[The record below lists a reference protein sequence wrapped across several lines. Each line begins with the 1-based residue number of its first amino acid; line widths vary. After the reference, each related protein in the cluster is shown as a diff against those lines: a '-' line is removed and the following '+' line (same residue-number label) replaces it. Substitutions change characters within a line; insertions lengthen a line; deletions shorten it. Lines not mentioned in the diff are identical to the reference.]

1 MQTNGLKEKLQV
13 IPQHPLSIAKQMTG
27 RENLSV
33 DPLNP
38 QSNQHL
44 ISSHSNKTE
53 SFIKIIRIKEMIA
66 IPRGFD
72 FKQFSL
78 SVAKETYR
86 EIV

>member
-1 MQTNGLKEKLQV
+1 
-13 IPQHPLSIAKQMTG
+13 MTG

-44 ISSHSNKTE
+44 ISSQSNKNE

-66 IPRGFD
+66 NSPY
-72 FKQFSL
+72 Q
-78 SVAKETYR
+78 
-86 EIV
+86 